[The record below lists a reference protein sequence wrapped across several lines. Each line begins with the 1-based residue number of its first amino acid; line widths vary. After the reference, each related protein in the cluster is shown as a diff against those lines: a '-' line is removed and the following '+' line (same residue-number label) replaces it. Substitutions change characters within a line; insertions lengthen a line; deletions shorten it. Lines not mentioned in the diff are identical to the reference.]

1 MHNRRKRN
9 AVVLSLLLVLS
20 SAALFVTLV
29 VWLRNVF
36 IMDRKPLLFG
46 STYMTMDNQYFEVL
60 NAFIE
65 NFVEVNGDRLITRDP
80 ANSQTK
86 QNEQIL
92 DMLDMGV
99 DFIFV
104 NPVDGHN
111 VEPALKECARRG
123 VPFIAVDTEIYGQ
136 TRPVSTVISDNYE
149 AGVLIAKDVVAKRNK
164 ARIVVLYDSKISSTC
179 TRLKGFTDTLDD
191 VEFPYEIIYMASGTT
206 LLHETMVEMQKFLNL
221 NLDFD
226 VVFGGNDPTAL
237 GALAAMHNNNVWSGQ
252 LVYGIDGS
260 PSGKM
265 MVIQGG
271 MEATVAQY
279 PSEIASKTVAA
290 AYNYL
295 NGKSVSDTIVVPV
308 RLLSKD
314 TVDSFT
320 VMGWQ

>member
-123 VPFIAVDTEIYGQ
+123 VPFIAVDTETFNYFHNRHCIYLHLIFNFKQ
-136 TRPVSTVISDNYE
+136 INIFKFSNSTKSSSNH
-149 AGVLIAKDVVAKRNK
+149 KKRNI
-164 ARIVVLYDSKISSTC
+164 RI
-179 TRLKGFTDTLDD
+179 
-191 VEFPYEIIYMASGTT
+191 
-206 LLHETMVEMQKFLNL
+206 
-221 NLDFD
+221 
-226 VVFGGNDPTAL
+226 
-237 GALAAMHNNNVWSGQ
+237 
-252 LVYGIDGS
+252 
-260 PSGKM
+260 
-265 MVIQGG
+265 
-271 MEATVAQY
+271 
-279 PSEIASKTVAA
+279 
-290 AYNYL
+290 
-295 NGKSVSDTIVVPV
+295 
-308 RLLSKD
+308 
-314 TVDSFT
+314 
-320 VMGWQ
+320 